1 MMPEPCAS
9 ATTST
14 STRLP
19 RRILAIWL
27 ARLSVDRWRRAATP
41 EADAAPTALI
51 LETAHGPRIT
61 AANGAALAAGAR
73 AGMLLA
79 DARALC
85 PDLMAVPADP
95 AGDLAALEKL
105 ALWAQRWGPWSAL
118 DPPDGLLVDVTG
130 VAHLFGGE
138 ERLLANIADAFA
150 QQRLTVRCALA
161 PTAGAAWALAHYGAR
176 QAILAPG
183 DDPLRLLADL
193 PVAALRLDDDV
204 LTVLRRL
211 GIKRLG
217 ELAGVS
223 GAGDDPAAE
232 AAARD
237 ALRRR
242 FRSRHAPA
250 ANPLLR
256 LDQLLGKVPEPLLPI
271 IDRPMPF
278 VQRRLLEPL
287 RHRSLLDTVVEDL
300 AADMTRALEARG
312 EGARRLELALWRVDG
327 EVVQRRIELAAAT
340 REAGHITRLFAARL
354 DDVDAGFGIEVVQ
367 LRASWSEPLGLNQA
381 DLDAAAEDHG
391 TALAACIDRLSVRLG
406 AKAVTRPVPRASH
419 IPERA
424 QGWQP
429 PLDPVPPTQSQFAF
443 HTRPLKLLDRAEPI
457 AVLYASPDGVPQR
470 FRWRGQVRD
479 VARVEGPERI
489 APEWWR
495 ERSTVRLRDY
505 YRIEDEAGRRYW
517 IYRQG
522 IAGDGRGGVPD
533 WFLHGLYA

>member
-1 MMPEPCAS
+1 MQ
-9 ATTST
+9 
-14 STRLP
+14 P

-27 ARLSVDRWRRAATP
+27 ARLSVDRWRRALAP
-41 EADAAPTALI
+41 EDRAAADTTPTALI
-51 LETAHGPRIT
+51 ADTAHGPRIA
-61 AANGAALAAGAR
+61 AANDAGLAAGAR
-73 AGMLLA
+73 TGMLLA

-85 PDLMAVPADP
+85 PQLAAVPSDP

-118 DPPDGLLVDVTG
+118 DPPDGVLVDVTG

-138 ERLLANIADAFA
+138 ERLLADVARAFA
-150 QQRLTVRCALA
+150 ARGLTVRAALA
-161 PTAGAAWALAHYGAR
+161 PTAGAAWALAHFGAHFG
-176 QAILAPG
+176 APGTMLTPG
-183 DDPLRLLADL
+183 DDPLRLLGDL
-193 PVAALRLDDDV
+193 PVAALRLDADV

-217 ELAGVS
+217 QLAGVS
-223 GAGDDPAAE
+223 GAQDDDPQAE

-242 FRSRHAPA
+242 FRNRHSPA

-256 LDQLLGKVPEPLLPI
+256 LDQLLGRVPEPLLPVI
-271 IDRPMPF
+271 ARLMPL
-278 VQRRLLEPL
+278 VARRLLEPL
-287 RHRSLLDTVVEDL
+287 RHRDPLDRVVDDL
-300 AADMTRALEARG
+300 AQDMVRALEARG

-327 EVVQRRIELAAAT
+327 EVLIRRIELAAAT

-354 DDVDAGFGIEVVQ
+354 DDVEAGFGIEMVQ
-367 LRASWSEPLGLNQA
+367 LRASWSEPLALSQA
-381 DLDAAAEDHG
+381 DLDAAAESHG

-406 AKAVTRPVPRASH
+406 PGAVTRPVARASH

-424 QGWQP
+424 QGWQR
-429 PLDPVPPTQSQFAF
+429 PLDPMPPAQHALAF
-443 HTRPLKLLDRAEPI
+443 HARPLKLLDRAEPI
-457 AVLYASPDGVPQR
+457 AVLYASPDGYPQR
-470 FRWRGQVRD
+470 FRWRGGVRE
-479 VARVEGPERI
+479 VVRVEGPERI

-517 IYRQG
+517 IYRSG
-522 IAGDGRGGVPD
+522 LAGDGRGGVPD
-533 WFLHGLYA
+533 WFLHGIFT